1 MAPAATSTRGRWMPP
16 PRPGQDHLGKGLSGH
31 DRQILI
37 RRPGQLSWGPS
48 WGQPGSATGCPAD
61 CSIKSLCPEP
71 SHAISTE
78 QSQPRLRLLKSH
90 FHQTAVK
97 RDARGGLAMSHY

>member
-37 RRPGQLSWGPS
+37 RRPGKLSWGPS
-48 WGQPGSATGCPAD
+48 WGAARLGHRLPG
-61 CSIKSLCPEP
+61 
-71 SHAISTE
+71 
-78 QSQPRLRLLKSH
+78 RL
-90 FHQTAVK
+90 Q
-97 RDARGGLAMSHY
+97 Y